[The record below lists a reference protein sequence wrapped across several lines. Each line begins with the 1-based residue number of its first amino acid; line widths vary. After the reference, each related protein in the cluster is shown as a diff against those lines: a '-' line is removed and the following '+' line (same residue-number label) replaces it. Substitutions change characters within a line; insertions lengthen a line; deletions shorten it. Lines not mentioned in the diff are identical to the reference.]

1 MKTEKSLLLSLFT
14 LAIVVLIW
22 GCTKSSTDTSSLYTP
37 TTSDVTAKATLQELQ
52 QGRTLYINNCNA
64 CHALYSPDSFTPA
77 QWKSILSTMAPK
89 TSMGTAD
96 IQLVTKYVSRG
107 NQ

>member
-1 MKTEKSLLLSLFT
+1 MKTEKSLLLFLFT
-14 LAIVVLIW
+14 LAMVV
-22 GCTKSSTDTSSLYTP
+22 GSCSKSSTDTSSLYIP
-37 TTSDVTAKATLQELQ
+37 TASDVTAKATLQELQ